1 MFQTAVHQANTIKY
15 LAYKHMQLEVYSQS
29 VKLHCK
35 MRKWTDYSLVMEK
48 QYSQQ
53 LNYVHIT
60 YIID

>member
-35 MRKWTDYSLVMEK
+35 MRKWIRLQSCYGK
-48 QYSQQ
+48 A
-53 LNYVHIT
+53 I
-60 YIID
+60 